1 MVSTCMQR
9 RSLRRAESSAHL
21 AQRGSAHYDALLLAH
36 RGSMLE
42 EGAAHLMR
50 EVISEP
56 VTERSVRGHQRPLA
70 AVRESSLYRIRAD
83 VI

>member
-21 AQRGSAHYDALLLAH
+21 AQRGCAHYDALLLAH

-56 VTERSVRGHQRPLA
+56 VTERSVRDNQRPSA
-70 AVRESSLYRIRAD
+70 ADREQERVA
-83 VI
+83 

>member
-56 VTERSVRGHQRPLA
+56 VTERSVRDNQRPSA
-70 AVRESSLYRIRAD
+70 ADREQERVA
-83 VI
+83 

>member
-21 AQRGSAHYDALLLAH
+21 AQRGRAHYDALVLAY
-36 RGSMLE
+36 RGPMLE

-50 EVISEP
+50 EAISMP
-56 VTERSVRGHQRPLA
+56 VTTRWCSRTEARCSR
-70 AVRESSLYRIRAD
+70 REQPT
-83 VI
+83 

>member
-1 MVSTCMQR
+1 MQR
-9 RSLRRAESSAHL
+9 RSLRLAELSAHL

-56 VTERSVRGHQRPLA
+56 VTERSVRDNQRPSA
-70 AVRESSLYRIRAD
+70 ADREQERVA
-83 VI
+83 

>member
-56 VTERSVRGHQRPLA
+56 VTERSVRDNQRPSA
-70 AVRESSLYRIRAD
+70 ADRDQERVA
-83 VI
+83 

>member
-1 MVSTCMQR
+1 MVRTCMQR

-50 EVISEP
+50 EIISEP
-56 VTERSVRGHQRPLA
+56 VTERSVRDNQRPSA
-70 AVRESSLYRIRAD
+70 ADREQERVA
-83 VI
+83 

>member
-21 AQRGSAHYDALLLAH
+21 AQRGSAHYEALLLAH

-56 VTERSVRGHQRPLA
+56 VTERSVRDNQRPSA
-70 AVRESSLYRIRAD
+70 ADREQERVA
-83 VI
+83 

>member
-21 AQRGSAHYDALLLAH
+21 AQRGCAHYDALLLAH

-56 VTERSVRGHQRPLA
+56 YEPITERSVRGHQRPL
-70 AVRESSLYRIRAD
+70 EIR
-83 VI
+83 